1 MLSSDSMTTRR
12 LAGFVLGAV
21 LLSAGC
27 SGSGRPLFVES
38 RAQPTVSASPAAP
51 IVVRGEPIV
60 QVVRRVGPAVVNVRT
75 DVTDDLG
82 SNARVPE
89 GTGFIVDESGVL
101 VTNFHV
107 IEQGT
112 INIRVTTAAGEA
124 FDATVIGSDA
134 DADIAILKVESEEPL
149 PTVELGDSESARL
162 GQRVVALGFALGL
175 EGGPSVTSG
184 ILSAKDRSIEAEDPA
199 FGVRRYEDLLQT
211 DAAINPGNSGG
222 PLVDLSGR
230 VIGINTAGVG
240 AGAAENIGFAIAIDR
255 ARPLI
260 ESAIE
265 NPAAPLAY
273 LGVSTRD
280 VDAVVQAQLGLAADS
295 GALILEVVPDEPAE
309 RAGLEAGDII
319 VSFAGEPVDG
329 SESLQEEI
337 LSHAPGDVVEIGLI
351 RPDGDTETVEVTLG
365 ERLVPPIEG

>member
-1 MLSSDSMTTRR
+1 MTTGR
-12 LAGFVLGAV
+12 LAAFVLAAA
-21 LLSAGC
+21 LSSAGC
-27 SGSGRPLFVES
+27 ASGGPSIFADLRE
-38 RAQPTVSASPAAP
+38 QPTPSAAAAPAA

-60 QVVRRVGPAVVNVRT
+60 RVVDRVAPAVVNVRT
-75 DVTDDLG
+75 DVPENVGRND
-82 SNARVPE
+82 RVPE
-89 GTGFIVDESGVL
+89 GTGFIVDESGVV

-107 IEQGT
+107 IEQAT
-112 INIRVTTAAGEA
+112 VNIRVTTAEGES

-134 DADIAILKVESEEPL
+134 DADIAVLTVEADDAL
-149 PTVELGDSESARL
+149 PTVELGDSENARL

-184 ILSAKDRSIEAEDPA
+184 ILSAKDRSIEARDPA
-199 FGVRRYEDLLQT
+199 VGVRQYEDLLQT

-222 PLVDLSGR
+222 PLVDMSGR

-240 AGAAENIGFAIAIDR
+240 AASAENIGFAIAIDR
-255 ARPLI
+255 ASPLI
-260 ESAIE
+260 ERAIE

-273 LGVSTRD
+273 LGVQTRD
-280 VDAVVQAQLGLAADS
+280 VDPVVQAQLGLASDS
-295 GALILEVVPDEPAE
+295 GALILEVVEGEPAE
-309 RAGLEAGDII
+309 RAGLTAGDII
-319 VSFAGEPVDG
+319 VSFAGDPVDG

-337 LSHAPGDVVEIGLI
+337 LSHSPGDAVEVGVV